1 MATTSIGVLYST
13 AIPGYADSADIQ
25 AALRAYHYGSYA
37 YDPANTS
44 TASLVNPSM
53 AYTLNDLQDQIDNI
67 DLAGAIEETIF
78 TAKGQIISAS
88 ATSTPSVLSIGSN
101 NQFLI
106 ANSATATGLQWT
118 NTLSS
123 PTISS
128 PTITNPIVTGLFL
141 NDSSIVFEGSSADA
155 NETTLSVTNP
165 TADRTVTIPDASG
178 NVVLDTA
185 VQTLTNK
192 TLTTPV
198 ATIGFTADATTS
210 YTFVLTDANNLVTL
224 NNAGAVAL
232 KIPTDASVAFPTG
245 TVINFQQIGAG
256 QVTVSAVS
264 SGTTTI
270 TSSGATS
277 ASPKTRT
284 RYSAGSCI
292 KTAANTWTV
301 VGDLS

>member
-25 AALRAYHYGSYA
+25 AALRAYHYGSYT

-44 TASLVNPSM
+44 TASLINPSI
-53 AYTLNDLQDQIDNI
+53 AYTLNDLQYQIDNI
-67 DLAGAIEETIF
+67 EVGSAIEETIF
-78 TAKGQIISAS
+78 TAKGQILSAS
-88 ATSTPSVLSIGSN
+88 AASTPDVLSIGSN

-128 PTITNPIVTGLFL
+128 PTITNPTITGLFL

-178 NVVLDTA
+178 
-185 VQTLTNK
+185 
-192 TLTTPV
+192 
-198 ATIGFTADATTS
+198 TIAFRELEFNSISATS
-210 YTFVLTDANNLVTL
+210 YTFVAADNGKMV
-224 NNAGAVAL
+224 VAAATSGPATFS
-232 KIPTDASVAFPTG
+232 IPTNASVPFGVGTTINIIGTG
-245 TVINFQQIGAG
+245 TGLITI
-256 QVTVSAVS
+256 SASS
-264 SGTTTI
+264 SGTTTVASAGN
-270 TSSGATS
+270 TP
-277 ASPKTRT
+277 ASPTLRAQ
-284 RYSAGSCI
+284 YSSAMLI
-292 KTAANTWTV
+292 KASTDVWYV
-301 VGDLS
+301 VGDIA

>member
-25 AALRAYHYGSYA
+25 AALRAYHYGSYS

-53 AYTLNDLQDQIDNI
+53 AYTLNNLQDQIDAI

-88 ATSTPSVLSIGSN
+88 AASTPLVLSLGSN

-106 ANSATATGLQWT
+106 ANSSTATGLQWT

-128 PTITNPIVTGLFL
+128 PTVTGLFL
-141 NDSSIVFEGSSADA
+141 NDSTIVFEGSSADS

-165 TADRTVTIPDASG
+165 TEDRTVTIPDASG
-178 NVVLDTA
+178 NIVLDTA
-185 VQTLTNK
+185 TQTLTNK

-198 ATIGFTADATTS
+198 ATIGFTTDATTS
-210 YTFVLTDANNLVTL
+210 YTLVLTDANKLVTL
-224 NNAGAVAL
+224 NNASAVAL
-232 KIPTDASVAFPTG
+232 KIPTDASVAFPVG

-256 QVTVSAVS
+256 QVTISAVTS
-264 SGTTTI
+264 LTTI
-270 TSSGATS
+270 ITSIGATS
-277 ASPKTRT
+277 NSPKTRI

>member
-44 TASLVNPSM
+44 TASLINPSI
-53 AYTLNDLQDQIDNI
+53 AYTLNDLQSQITNI
-67 DLAGAIEETIF
+67 DIDGLIEETIF

-88 ATSTPSVLSIGSN
+88 AASTPLVLSLGSN
-101 NQFLI
+101 NQFLV
-106 ANSATATGLQWT
+106 ANSATATGLEWT
-118 NTLSS
+118 NTLNS

-128 PTITNPIVTGLFL
+128 PTITGLFL

-165 TADRTVTIPDASG
+165 TVDRTVTIPDASG
-178 NVVLDTA
+178 NIVLDTA
-185 VQTLTNK
+185 AQTLTNK

-198 ATIGFTADATTS
+198 ATIGFTVDATTS

-224 NNAGAVAL
+224 NNAAAVSL
-232 KIPTDASVAFPTG
+232 NIPTDASVAFPLG

-264 SGTTTI
+264 SGTTTV
-270 TSSGATS
+270 TSSGTTS
-277 ASPKTRT
+277 AAPRTRT

-292 KTAANTWTV
+292 KTAVNTWTV
-301 VGDLS
+301 VGDIA

>member
-25 AALRAYHYGSYA
+25 AALRAYHYGSYS

-44 TASLVNPSM
+44 TASLINPSM
-53 AYTLNDLQDQIDNI
+53 AYTLNSLQDQIDSI
-67 DLAGAIEETIF
+67 ELAGSIEETIF
-78 TAKGQIISAS
+78 TAKGQILSAS
-88 ATSTPSVLSIGSN
+88 AASTPLVLSIGSN

-128 PTITNPIVTGLFL
+128 PTVTGLFL
-141 NDSSIVFEGSSADA
+141 NDSSIVFEGSSADT
-155 NETTLSVTNP
+155 NETTLSVINP
-165 TADRTVTIPDASG
+165 TEDRTVTIPDASG
-178 NVVLDTA
+178 NIVLDTA
-185 VQTLTNK
+185 TQTLTNK

-210 YTFVLTDANNLVTL
+210 YTIVLTDANKLVTL
-224 NNAGAVAL
+224 NNTSVVAL
-232 KIPTDASVAFPTG
+232 KIPTDVSVAFPTG

-264 SGTTTI
+264 SGTTTV
-270 TSSGATS
+270 TSSGGTS

-301 VGDLS
+301 VGDIV